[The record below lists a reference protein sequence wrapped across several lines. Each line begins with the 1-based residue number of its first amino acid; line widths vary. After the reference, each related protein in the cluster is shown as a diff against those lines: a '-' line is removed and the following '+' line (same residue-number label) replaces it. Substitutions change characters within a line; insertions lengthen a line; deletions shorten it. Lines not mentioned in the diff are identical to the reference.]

1 MEVPEGNWYCKHCR
15 DHLPALAEGEE
26 PKTVMY
32 GWGNNHSGCVCP
44 FRWYK
49 TQLGSGIARE
59 LISTPTLLT
68 EVQGSIIQ
76 CFDVGDVG
84 FISSFHLQETSIL
97 VDIKGG
103 VYTCGDGTNGQLGHQ
118 DVVHESLDHFRRVDF
133 FQSSKISKGEGQI
146 NRVVSSADN
155 MYAITC
161 NGHLY
166 GWGGNSQG
174 ELGHMDYK
182 PKRLPKKNSVGD
194 KGISQRQAFREM
206 NVAVMQL
213 VTGDHH
219 ALVLSH
225 EPQVYAMGDNTQQVR
240 KSSLRYRR
248 QLGVSNNSLEWT
260 PKMLCQ
266 EWKHV
271 LKER

>member
-1 MEVPEGNWYCKHCR
+1 
-15 DHLPALAEGEE
+15 
-26 PKTVMY
+26 
-32 GWGNNHSGCVCP
+32 
-44 FRWYK
+44 
-49 TQLGSGIARE
+49 
-59 LISTPTLLT
+59 
-68 EVQGSIIQ
+68 
-76 CFDVGDVG
+76 
-84 FISSFHLQETSIL
+84 

-194 KGISQRQAFREM
+194 KGISQR
-206 NVAVMQL
+206 
-213 VTGDHH
+213 
-219 ALVLSH
+219 
-225 EPQVYAMGDNTQQVR
+225 
-240 KSSLRYRR
+240 
-248 QLGVSNNSLEWT
+248 
-260 PKMLCQ
+260 
-266 EWKHV
+266 
-271 LKER
+271 